1 MSYLTVLLTIFINRP
16 DSSSDLSF
24 FMMFFFFSVE
34 TINVVIREAK
44 SEGRIDQNVF
54 SRLAESVAD
63 AADFNPDGIK

>member
-1 MSYLTVLLTIFINRP
+1 MMS
-16 DSSSDLSF
+16 
-24 FMMFFFFSVE
+24 FFFSVE

-63 AADFNPDGIK
+63 AAEFNPDGIK

>member
-1 MSYLTVLLTIFINRP
+1 MS
-16 DSSSDLSF
+16 
-24 FMMFFFFSVE
+24 FFFSVE

-54 SRLAESVAD
+54 SRLTESVAD